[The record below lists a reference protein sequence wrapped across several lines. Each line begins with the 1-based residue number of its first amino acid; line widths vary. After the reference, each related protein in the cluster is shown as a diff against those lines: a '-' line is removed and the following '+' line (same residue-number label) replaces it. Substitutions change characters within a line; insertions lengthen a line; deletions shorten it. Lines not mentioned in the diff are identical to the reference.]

1 MCECS
6 KGFTGKYCEEN
17 INDCVIGPDGK
28 PPCLHEGRCIDG
40 IDSYDCN
47 CTGTG
52 KFELNCDY

>member
-6 KGFTGKYCEEN
+6 KGFNGKYCEEN
-17 INDCVIGPDGK
+17 IDDCKMGSDGK
-28 PPCLHEGRCIDG
+28 PPCLHYGRCIDG

-52 KFELNCDY
+52 KL